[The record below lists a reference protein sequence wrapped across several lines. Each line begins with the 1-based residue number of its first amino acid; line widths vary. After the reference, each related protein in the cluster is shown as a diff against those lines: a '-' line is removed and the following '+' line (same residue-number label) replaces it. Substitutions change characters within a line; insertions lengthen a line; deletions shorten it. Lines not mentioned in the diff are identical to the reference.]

1 VSILNQILLQ
11 VYVLPRLPPT
21 LYHLAYPKKTPPDN
35 SPSTLPGLITTG
47 SASGSSSTT
56 GSASGSSSG
65 SNGSGGDAASLI
77 SGLTGT
83 SSQGKPPPT
92 GGRGAYVANLNVL
105 PALQALDK
113 PDIKIK
119 DIMATT
125 TPKMVNGTEICLSY
139 HLRGGCWT
147 NCRRAHNH
155 QQTLTPKDIQRLSQ
169 YLTRRTVALQPAPA
183 PALSATSGAVATN
196 L

>member
-1 VSILNQILLQ
+1 MSILNQILLQ

-21 LYHLAYPKKTPPDN
+21 LYHLAYPKRVPPEN
-35 SPSTLPGLITTG
+35 PSSFPGLI
-47 SASGSSSTT
+47 ST

-65 SNGSGGDAASLI
+65 SSGSGSDAASLI

-83 SSQGKPPPT
+83 SSHGRPPPT

-113 PDIKIK
+113 ADIKIK
-119 DIMATT
+119 DIMGTT
-125 TPKMVNGTEICLSY
+125 SPPKMANGTEICLSY

-147 NCRRAHNH
+147 NCRRANNH
-155 QQTLTPKDIQRLSQ
+155 QQTLTTEDIQRLSQ

-183 PALSATSGAVATN
+183 PANTSGASVTTP
-196 L
+196 